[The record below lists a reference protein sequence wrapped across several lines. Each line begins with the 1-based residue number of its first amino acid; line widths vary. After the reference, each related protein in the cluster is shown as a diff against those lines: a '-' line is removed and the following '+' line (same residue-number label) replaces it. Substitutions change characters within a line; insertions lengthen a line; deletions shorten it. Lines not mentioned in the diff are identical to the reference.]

1 MQGVVASSRESGSA
15 DASGQLPTATTASTA
30 YDLRE
35 KNLGRLHRAAAQGD
49 LAWLRR
55 WRWWL
60 KRVGTDKRDKQKRT
74 PLHLACANGHVD
86 VVKYLV
92 QKNCQLNLVD
102 RLKRSPLMTAVECR
116 QEKCVAILLE
126 HGADPNLADADG
138 NTALHLA
145 VLSTNTTVAGLLLE
159 HNADIDAQ
167 NKDGHTP
174 FHLAVSR
181 HQEEMVEFLQKKGAD
196 RHAQD
201 QQESTKTQQDGAM
214 SNGRVYEERKMESK
228 TISEDISKTSCSE
241 TDSEG
246 GGLRRKVTDI
256 FQKLEKE
263 SKNCTQIEAQ
273 NRDLQEQSSIVCL
286 KSEILEESECQLKEE
301 VAMRKHLIDT
311 NMVDRRQVEQYKR
324 EVGDLSQK
332 LEKKCKKCTLIE
344 AQNRDLQEE
353 LSDVLLKCK
362 ILEKTERQL
371 AREVVDLKGL
381 LEKNTVD
388 HSRME
393 QYKREM
399 DDLSQKL
406 EKEYKKYTQIE
417 AENRDLQEKLST
429 VCLKLEILE
438 ESECQLK
445 EDVAM
450 LKQDIDTNL
459 VDRSQV
465 EQYKREVDDLSQKLK
480 KESKKCTEIEAQ
492 NRDLQEQLSNLLLKC
507 KILEESECQLK
518 GDVAMRKHHIDT
530 NMVDRSQMEQYK
542 REVDDLSQ
550 KLKRKSKKCTQ
561 IEAQNRDLQEQ
572 LSAMCLKHKILEES
586 ECQLKEEVAMLKH
599 HIDTNLVDR
608 RQVEQYKKEV
618 DDLSQKLEKESKKC
632 TLIEAQ
638 NRDLQEQLSTM
649 CLKGEILEGSERQL
663 VNKVV
668 ELKYLLEKNMVD
680 RSQMEQ
686 YKREVGD
693 LSQKLEKE
701 SKKCTLIEAQDRDL
715 QEKLS
720 AMCLK
725 CEMLEESECQLKEE
739 VAMLKHRIDTNLVD
753 RSQMEQYKREVD
765 VLSQKLKKES
775 IKCTLIEAQDRDLQE
790 KLSAMCLKCEMLE
803 ESECQ
808 LKEEVAMLKD
818 CIDTNLV
825 DCSQVEQY
833 KREVDDLS
841 QKLKK
846 KSKKCTL
853 IEAQNRDLQEQLST
867 VCLKREILEKSER
880 QLKGD
885 VAMLKH
891 HIDTNMVDRS
901 QMEQYKREVEERAI
915 QELSRKLEEG
925 NLVLQGSALMA
936 DDSEEACLPQ
946 MATAARTVVTAI
958 LELLHFVTEF
968 EFFGPCWCGDES
980 CIFEEAFRLS
990 SWAVC

>member
-214 SNGRVYEERKMESK
+214 SNGTVHEERKMESK
-228 TISEDISKTSCSE
+228 AISEDVADIS
-241 TDSEG
+241 
-246 GGLRRKVTDI
+246 
-256 FQKLEKE
+256 QKLEKE

-273 NRDLQEQSSIVCL
+273 NSDLQEQSSIVCL

-301 VAMRKHLIDT
+301 V
-311 NMVDRRQVEQYKR
+311 
-324 EVGDLSQK
+324 S
-332 LEKKCKKCTLIE
+332 
-344 AQNRDLQEE
+344 
-353 LSDVLLKCK
+353 
-362 ILEKTERQL
+362 
-371 AREVVDLKGL
+371 
-381 LEKNTVD
+381 
-388 HSRME
+388 
-393 QYKREM
+393 
-399 DDLSQKL
+399 
-406 EKEYKKYTQIE
+406 
-417 AENRDLQEKLST
+417 
-429 VCLKLEILE
+429 
-438 ESECQLK
+438 
-445 EDVAM
+445 M
-450 LKQDIDTNL
+450 LKHDIDTNL

-465 EQYKREVDDLSQKLK
+465 EQHKTEVDDLSQKLK
-480 KESKKCTEIEAQ
+480 KESKKCT
-492 NRDLQEQLSNLLLKC
+492 
-507 KILEESECQLK
+507 
-518 GDVAMRKHHIDT
+518 
-530 NMVDRSQMEQYK
+530 
-542 REVDDLSQ
+542 
-550 KLKRKSKKCTQ
+550 Q
-561 IEAQNRDLQEQ
+561 I
-572 LSAMCLKHKILEES
+572 K
-586 ECQLKEEVAMLKH
+586 
-599 HIDTNLVDR
+599 
-608 RQVEQYKKEV
+608 
-618 DDLSQKLEKESKKC
+618 
-632 TLIEAQ
+632 AQ

-649 CLKGEILEGSERQL
+649 CLK
-663 VNKVV
+663 
-668 ELKYLLEKNMVD
+668 
-680 RSQMEQ
+680 
-686 YKREVGD
+686 
-693 LSQKLEKE
+693 
-701 SKKCTLIEAQDRDL
+701 
-715 QEKLS
+715 
-720 AMCLK
+720 
-725 CEMLEESECQLKEE
+725 
-739 VAMLKHRIDTNLVD
+739 
-753 RSQMEQYKREVD
+753 
-765 VLSQKLKKES
+765 
-775 IKCTLIEAQDRDLQE
+775 
-790 KLSAMCLKCEMLE
+790 
-803 ESECQ
+803 
-808 LKEEVAMLKD
+808 
-818 CIDTNLV
+818 
-825 DCSQVEQY
+825 
-833 KREVDDLS
+833 
-841 QKLKK
+841 
-846 KSKKCTL
+846 
-853 IEAQNRDLQEQLST
+853 
-867 VCLKREILEKSER
+867 REILEKSER
-880 QLKGD
+880 QLKEE

-901 QMEQYKREVEERAI
+901 QMEQYKREERAI

-968 EFFGPCWCGDES
+968 EFFGPCWYGEES